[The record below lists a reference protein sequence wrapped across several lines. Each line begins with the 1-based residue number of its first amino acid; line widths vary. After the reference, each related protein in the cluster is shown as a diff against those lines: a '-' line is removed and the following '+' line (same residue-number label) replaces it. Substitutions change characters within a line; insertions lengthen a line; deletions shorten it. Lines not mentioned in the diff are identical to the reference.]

1 MTLSRKELEELTS
14 QYMKKAYENLLK
26 QMNTQLYTPKMWDK
40 LGFRVIEEEVK
51 PEPTLEEQMN
61 CLVGEPGDVV
71 RSLRI
76 LEEENS

>member
-40 LGFRVIEEEVK
+40 LSFEEEEVK